1 LFVNLRE
8 RCDKKP
14 ELTFVELIERL
25 FALSSPGKYRTRVW
39 SVVDWGE
46 RQFGGVDLAELSD
59 RQRQVLDYIREMVA
73 QRGYPPSVR
82 EIGEAIGLSSP
93 STVHSHL
100 STLVKAGH
108 LRRDPTKPRAIEVLD
123 SPEEKYR
130 AGRSERSK
138 TREVPL
144 VGRIAAGSPILATED
159 IEDVYDLP
167 ASLVGRGPVFMLRVK
182 GDSMIDAGILDGDF
196 VVVERSNDARNGE
209 IVAALINGEEATVKR
224 LRRQSGEVVLEPA
237 NPALSPVRYKSG
249 VEVIGRV
256 VSVLRRL

>member
-1 LFVNLRE
+1 LV
-8 RCDKKP
+8 
-14 ELTFVELIERL
+14 
-25 FALSSPGKYRTRVW
+25 
-39 SVVDWGE
+39 
-46 RQFGGVDLAELSD
+46 ELSD

-100 STLVKAGH
+100 STLVKAGL
-108 LRRDPTKPRAIEVLD
+108 LRRDPTKPRAIEVLE
-123 SPEEKYR
+123 SSE
-130 AGRSERSK
+130 ARSSGARSNRTA

-159 IEDVYDLP
+159 IEDVYELP
-167 ASLVGRGPVFMLRVK
+167 TSLVGRGPVFMLRVK
-182 GDSMIDAGILDGDF
+182 GDSMIEAGILDGDL
-196 VVVERSNDARNGE
+196 VVVERNNDARNGE
-209 IVAALINGEEATVKR
+209 IIAALINGEEATVKR
-224 LRRQSGEVVLEPA
+224 LRRQSGEIILEPA
-237 NPALSPVRYKSG
+237 NPALSPVRYRSG